1 MAKCS
6 VKGHTINS
14 DPNPFEYSI
23 SNRIVLVHL
32 WSSNTDLAMFQQD
45 FLSFSL
51 PLSSSPSLRVSITF
65 ASTPFKP
72 LPLFQSYSQDYTL
85 THLYPLFFFFFLPP
99 EHFRSLLEWEW
110 RLLGNLCSGKQRLKI
125 SDYKRGRER
134 SGGITTFFFACVCV
148 KQVIYKH
155 TFAADFAELSH
166 TLINPHLA
174 RVVHAVLRF
183 NALCLCVVRFCN
195 TKSLAE
201 AELPR

>member
-65 ASTPFKP
+65 ASTPFES

-85 THLYPLFFFFFLPP
+85 THLYPLFFFVSFLQSILGPCLN
-99 EHFRSLLEWEW
+99 ESEGCWVIFALES
-110 RLLGNLCSGKQRLKI
+110 R
-125 SDYKRGRER
+125 D
-134 SGGITTFFFACVCV
+134 
-148 KQVIYKH
+148 
-155 TFAADFAELSH
+155 
-166 TLINPHLA
+166 
-174 RVVHAVLRF
+174 
-183 NALCLCVVRFCN
+183 
-195 TKSLAE
+195 
-201 AELPR
+201 

>member
-32 WSSNTDLAMFQQD
+32 WSSNTDLVMFQQD

-65 ASTPFKP
+65 ASTPFES

-85 THLYPLFFFFFLPP
+85 THLYPLFFFFLPP

-134 SGGITTFFFACVCV
+134 SGGITTFFFCMRVC
-148 KQVIYKH
+148 KAGHIQTYICCR
-155 TFAADFAELSH
+155 FCRIISH
-166 TLINPHLA
+166 TDKPSFSSCCTCCAQI
-174 RVVHAVLRF
+174 
-183 NALCLCVVRFCN
+183 
-195 TKSLAE
+195 
-201 AELPR
+201 